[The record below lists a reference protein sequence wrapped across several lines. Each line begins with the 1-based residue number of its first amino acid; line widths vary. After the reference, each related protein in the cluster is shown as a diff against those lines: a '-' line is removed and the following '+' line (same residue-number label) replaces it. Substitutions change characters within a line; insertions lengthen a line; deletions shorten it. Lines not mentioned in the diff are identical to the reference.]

1 MRNNTMIVVAM
12 ITVASFS
19 QVAADNMVQITWML
33 ILLCIAQSHTT
44 QAAPRRPVPR
54 HARR

>member
-19 QVAADNMVQITWML
+19 QVAADNMVKITWML
-33 ILLCIAQSHTT
+33 ILLCIAQSLTT